1 VINVVGAT
9 RIINYGLNKVRF
21 PAPVERD
28 EQRGVIGAVLAADG
42 AVGREAAEAGL
53 LEVIERRRRAID
65 DAVVRAVDGHQRPV
79 VCANLDCGFRS
90 LLDVAREKRDRPLRI
105 SASGIT
111 TSATSWLRISS
122 AGSASCAPRD
132 RE

>member
-1 VINVVGAT
+1 MRSFLGEASPQTAAVLRPYASWSV
-9 RIINYGLNKVRF
+9 L
-21 PAPVERD
+21 PAPATA
-28 EQRGVIGAVLAADG
+28 QRAA
-42 AVGREAAEAGL
+42 
-53 LEVIERRRRAID
+53 
-65 DAVVRAVDGHQRPV
+65 DGHQRPE
-79 VCANLDCGFRS
+79 VCANSDRGSRT
-90 LLDVAREKRDRPLRI
+90 LLDVAREKRDRLLRI